1 MKRFIKNFIIF
12 IVFSLY
18 LIYMVNNYLTYKN
31 NKNLLL
37 NNDLNTT
44 DSINI
49 IDEGKEADESNNT
62 EENINNNGDSIIN
75 KNDKVLYSEKTDY
88 DKYLTYGKKWLVNKY
103 MNISTESD
111 IGLIEENL
119 DKSLLLKKDY
129 IDQYKDIINREFDID
144 NLSFERKISLNYMI
158 DILNNFNDKTYKK
171 NSEIYS
177 IYDYSELL
185 NGIMFYGDSQVG
197 VMRAYNNKLK
207 NYMYSIG
214 GANLKKQY
222 NDIDK
227 ILNENLEVVVFFNGY
242 NIANYKDADE
252 YVEDYKLIIKKIH
265 EYNKDIKVF
274 ITSLLPARENV
285 VIEDLKSTGAK
296 YNYYN
301 GPTFDKKLKETFND
315 IEEAVYIDTNWAI
328 IEKFYDS
335 VDGVHFVPEF
345 YWSYMPYVVSYVYF
359 VLAS

>member
-1 MKRFIKNFIIF
+1 
-12 IVFSLY
+12 
-18 LIYMVNNYLTYKN
+18 
-31 NKNLLL
+31 
-37 NNDLNTT
+37 
-44 DSINI
+44 
-49 IDEGKEADESNNT
+49 
-62 EENINNNGDSIIN
+62 
-75 KNDKVLYSEKTDY
+75 
-88 DKYLTYGKKWLVNKY
+88 
-103 MNISTESD
+103 
-111 IGLIEENL
+111 
-119 DKSLLLKKDY
+119 
-129 IDQYKDIINREFDID
+129 
-144 NLSFERKISLNYMI
+144 
-158 DILNNFNDKTYKK
+158 
-171 NSEIYS
+171 
-177 IYDYSELL
+177 
-185 NGIMFYGDSQVG
+185 
-197 VMRAYNNKLK
+197 MRAYNNKLK

-242 NIANYKDADE
+242 NIAHYKDADE

-285 VIEDLKSTGAK
+285 VLEDLKSTGAK

-345 YWSYMPYVVSYVYF
+345 YWSYIPYVVSYVYF
-359 VLAS
+359 VLTS